1 MDISTSIW
9 SVQHPNAGQKICH
22 LGIAYTKFISRSY
35 TDCAIQC
42 IANESCSAFQH
53 IENDLSCLIGTKDA
67 VKVASVT
74 VGSNSGSKPVT
85 VNVLDPINSFGML
98 FNVDDFI

>member
-1 MDISTSIW
+1 M
-9 SVQHPNAGQKICH
+9 VF
-22 LGIAYTKFISRSY
+22 LGNAYTKYKFISRSY

-67 VKVASVT
+67 VKVADASAASL
-74 VGSNSGSKPVT
+74 GSGSGSGPVT
-85 VNVLDPINSFGML
+85 INILDPINSLGML
-98 FNVDDFI
+98 SKYCSHLRL